1 MKIDNKAFLRKQ
13 AKKERK
19 GFYFFTFIL
28 SYFFNRTKHE
38 KTKSINNI
46 PVWRKSQKRKKI
58 LESRNKRN

>member
-38 KTKSINNI
+38 KTKTM
-46 PVWRKSQKRKKI
+46 KSK
-58 LESRNKRN
+58 ETSG